1 MQEWWSYRPGDFLL
15 FSPRTYWRLFQLANE
30 ALWPLQIPVL
40 LIGAAI
46 LAMLS
51 RPRAWADR
59 VIPAVLAAAWLSV
72 SVGFLWMHYAA
83 INWAAIYFVPVFVG
97 EGLLVLWLGTV
108 RGRPRLRCRA
118 RRGGGDRDRALCLCS
133 GVAPADPARR
143 GTTATSGGS
152 CWHRARSNRH
162 RNARSPNACSPP
174 HPGSAAHSPADHLVP
189 RKRTH
194 PADDGRSGGL
204 DPVDGGGAGCLGAG
218 LAPPERDMLQLGCCT
233 R

>member
-46 LAMLS
+46 LAMLF

-72 SVGFLWMHYAA
+72 SVGFLWMRHAA
-83 INWAAIYFVPVFVG
+83 INWRRSISCPSSWA
-97 EGLLVLWLGTV
+97 
-108 RGRPRLRCRA
+108 RGY
-118 RRGGGDRDRALCLCS
+118 LCS
-133 GVAPADPARR
+133 G
-143 GTTATSGGS
+143 SGPYAAGS
-152 CWHRARSNRH
+152 PSLL
-162 RNARSPNACSPP
+162 
-174 HPGSAAHSPADHLVP
+174 SAAC
-189 RKRTH
+189 R
-194 PADDGRSGGL
+194 GWSGSRFMSM
-204 DPVDGGGAGCLGAG
+204 PW
-218 LAPPERDMLQLGCCT
+218 RCT